1 MSHHKHNPD
10 NSAHRH
16 STAPAPEPDQ
26 HPTDED
32 PAVTPDQVARRA
44 YFTYLNSG
52 ALPGHD
58 VQHWLKAESELLE
71 EHALKRSHA
80 YDRPDNRSDRH
91 PLPAQS

>member
-1 MSHHKHNPD
+1 MSHHKHLPD

-16 STAPAPEPDQ
+16 SSTPAPESDQ
-26 HPTDED
+26 HPSYED

-44 YFTYLNSG
+44 YFTYLNSWE
-52 ALPGHD
+52 LPGHD
-58 VQHWLKAESELLE
+58 VQHWLKAESDLLE

-80 YDRPDNRSDRH
+80 YDRPDKRPDRQ